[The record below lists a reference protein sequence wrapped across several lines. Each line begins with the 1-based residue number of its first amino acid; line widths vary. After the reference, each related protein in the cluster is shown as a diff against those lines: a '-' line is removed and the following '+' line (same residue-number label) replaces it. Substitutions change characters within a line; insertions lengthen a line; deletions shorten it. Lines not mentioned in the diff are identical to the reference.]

1 MKMKMKLTL
10 AASLV
15 ASSFAF
21 SAHAGIVTNDTD
33 LLTGTGHA
41 QLSEWLGVDF
51 DLTRIF
57 AKGVDGTSSQDWHQH
72 VDGKGSTFTVFEI
85 FNGSDRMVVGGY
97 NNFNWSSGDGW
108 LINTDR
114 SNFLF
119 NLSTGV
125 HYKKNDNT
133 NFQTNNH
140 DFYGAAFGAGFDLM
154 VRQDLSSGYANIG
167 HSYGDRSKYGDAN
180 YRESFVGTSDY
191 FNVGYYETYTMS
203 NSTGIFGSGANAL
216 LAENGELNNVPVP
229 FALAGVSLLGLGFT
243 RRKKTI

>member
-1 MKMKMKLTL
+1 MFKKALLPL
-10 AASLV
+10 ALIMASG
-15 ASSFAF
+15 AAN
-21 SAHAGIVTNDTD
+21 AGIVKNDTD
-33 LLTGTGHA
+33 LLTGTDHA

-57 AKGVDGTSSQDWHQH
+57 AKGVDGDSSQDWHQH

-140 DFYGAAFGAGFDLM
+140 NVYGAAFGAGFDLM
-154 VRQDLSSGYANIG
+154 VKQDFSSGYANIG

-180 YRESFVGTSDY
+180 YRESFVGTIGD
-191 FNVGYYETYTMS
+191 FNVGRYETYIMS
-203 NSTGIFGSGANAL
+203 DSTGDFGTGAI
-216 LAENGELNNVPVP
+216 AEINSNGEVTNVPAS
-229 FALAGVSLLGLGFT
+229 FLLGGLSLLGIMAS
-243 RRKKTI
+243 RRKCAI